1 MMKKQNTLTKIT
13 SFLMALLM
21 MFGTTSVC
29 AFAATTD
36 MPASNAK
43 GYITVTGLEENATA
57 TAYQL
62 ITVDYDYTAKAP
74 KSPEFYWVNNQ
85 QLRDFVNTEYP
96 GVVNADGSVN
106 TDVLNLIKESTD
118 KSATLY
124 DQIAS
129 EIRNGNIT
137 LADAGSVKGNGTINN
152 LDMGNY
158 LILIEGGKKVYRANA
173 ANIVPTYDRDA
184 NVWKL
189 ENPEITEKSST
200 TNIEKKIVTADG
212 EVVKTNASV
221 GDTVKFEITTNI
233 PTYPELS
240 LNSKYVVSDKAA
252 AGLTFG
258 AISKVYGVNE
268 AGQTYELAADAYTT
282 SQARPNSDAV
292 DFALS
297 FDYAKIKAYKQIRIE
312 YTATVNKDAVIG
324 NTGNANTA
332 YLDYSNNPYASPET
346 WESFNSSTTV
356 YSFGFDLTKVDKKTN
371 AALKGAEF
379 EVYSDAE
386 LTNKIS
392 FVGTNG
398 NYKKAD
404 ATQTGEAVTTVA
416 VDDSGK
422 LILAGLAE
430 GTYYLKETKAPAEYN
445 IARDAFELT
454 VKDTDNDGV
463 AENADNSVKFENGL
477 VTISIP
483 NSNGFQLPTTGGMG
497 TILFTVGGIA
507 LIALG
512 AVMIVLIRKNSKKAD
527 AAE

>member
-36 MPASNAK
+36 MPASKAK
-43 GYITVTGLEENATA
+43 GYIEVKNLEEDATA

-62 ITVDYDYTAKAP
+62 ITVDYDYDAKAP
-74 KSPEFYWVNNQ
+74 KNPEFYWVNNQ
-85 QLRDFVNTEYP
+85 ELRNFVSTKYS

-106 TDVLNLIKESTD
+106 TDELDPIKENTD

-129 EIRNGNIT
+129 EIRNGNIK
-137 LADAGSVKGNGTINN
+137 LEAAGSVKGNGQITN

-173 ANIVPTYDRDA
+173 ANIVPTYDRDEK
-184 NVWKL
+184 VWKL
-189 ENPEITEKSST
+189 ENPEITEKSSST
-200 TNIEKKIVTADG
+200 KIEKKIVTADG
-212 EVVKTNASV
+212 EVEKTNASV
-221 GDTVKFEITTNI
+221 GDTVNFEITTDI

-252 AGLTFG
+252 DGLTFG
-258 AISKVYGVNE
+258 TISKVYGVNE

-282 SQARPNSDAV
+282 SKARPNGDAV

-297 FDYAKIKAYKQIRIE
+297 FNYAQIKDYKQIRIE

-324 NTGNANTA
+324 NAGNANTA
-332 YLDYSNNPYASPET
+332 YLDYSNDPYANPET
-346 WESFNSSTTV
+346 WEGYESSTTV

-371 AALKGAEF
+371 DALAGAEF
-379 EVYSDAE
+379 EVYSDAQ

-416 VDDSGK
+416 VNENGK
-422 LILAGLAE
+422 LILEGLAA
-430 GTYYLKETKAPAEYN
+430 GTYYLKETKAPADYN

-454 VKDTDNDGV
+454 VKDTDNNGV
-463 AENADNSVKFENGL
+463 AENADNSAKFENGL
-477 VTISIP
+477 VAILIP

-512 AVMIVLIRKNSKKAD
+512 AVMIVLIRKNSKKAG

>member
-36 MPASNAK
+36 MPTSNAK
-43 GYITVTGLEENATA
+43 GYIEVKNLEENATA

-74 KSPEFYWVNNQ
+74 KNPEFYWVNNQ
-85 QLRDFVNTEYP
+85 ELRDFVNDAYP

-106 TDVLNLIKESTD
+106 TDKLDPVKESTAD
-118 KSATLY
+118 SAALY
-124 DQIAS
+124 DKIAS
-129 EIRNGNIT
+129 EIRKGNIT
-137 LADAGSVKGNGTINN
+137 LTSAGTVTGNGKIEN
-152 LDMGNY
+152 LEMGNY
-158 LILIEGGKKVYRANA
+158 LILIEGGNKVYRANA

-189 ENPEITEKSST
+189 ENPEITEKSSST
-200 TNIEKKIVTADG
+200 KIEKKIVTANG
-212 EVVKTNASV
+212 ETDKTNASV
-221 GDTVKFEITTNI
+221 GDTVNFEITTDV

-252 AGLTFG
+252 TGLTFG
-258 AISKVYGVNE
+258 AISKVYGVN
-268 AGQTYELAADAYTT
+268 ADGQKYELPAAAYAT
-282 SQARPNSDAV
+282 SQARPNGDAV

-297 FDYAKIKAYKQIRIE
+297 FDYAQIKEYSQIRIE

-332 YLDYSNNPYASPET
+332 YLDYSNDPYAST
-346 WESFNSSTTV
+346 ESWKNYDASTTV

-371 AALKGAEF
+371 VALAGAEF
-379 EVYSDAE
+379 EVYSDAQ

-392 FVGTNG
+392 FTGTNG

-404 ATQTGEAVTTVA
+404 ATQTDEAVTTVA
-416 VDDSGK
+416 VNENGK
-422 LILAGLAE
+422 LILEGLAA
-430 GTYYLKETKAPAEYN
+430 GTYYLKETKAPADYN

-463 AENADNSVKFENGL
+463 AENADNSAKFENGL

-512 AVMIVLIRKNSKKAD
+512 AVMIVLIRKNSKKAG

>member
-43 GYITVTGLEENATA
+43 GYIEVKNLEEDATA

-62 ITVDYDYTAKAP
+62 ITVDYDYKAKAP
-74 KSPEFYWVNNQ
+74 KNPEFYWVNNQ
-85 QLRDFVNTEYP
+85 QLKDFVNEKYP

-106 TDVLNLIKESTD
+106 TEVLDPIKESTD

-129 EIRNGNIT
+129 EIRNGNIK
-137 LADAGSVKGNGTINN
+137 LEAADSVKGNGQITN

-173 ANIVPTYDRDA
+173 ANIVPTYDRDEK
-184 NVWKL
+184 VWKL
-189 ENPEITEKSST
+189 ENPEITEKSSST
-200 TNIEKKIVTADG
+200 KIEKKIVTADG
-212 EVVKTNASV
+212 EVDKTNASV
-221 GDTVKFEITTNI
+221 GDTVNFEITTDI

-252 AGLTFG
+252 DGLTFG

-268 AGQTYELAADAYTT
+268 AG
-282 SQARPNSDAV
+282 
-292 DFALS
+292 
-297 FDYAKIKAYKQIRIE
+297 
-312 YTATVNKDAVIG
+312 
-324 NTGNANTA
+324 NANTA
-332 YLDYSNNPYASPET
+332 YLDYSNDPYANPET
-346 WESFNSSTTV
+346 WEGYESSTTV

-371 AALKGAEF
+371 DALAGAEF
-379 EVYSDAE
+379 EVYSDAQ

-404 ATQTGEAVTTVA
+404 ATQTDNAVTTVA
-416 VDDSGK
+416 VNNNGK
-422 LILAGLAE
+422 LVLAGLAE
-430 GTYYLKETKAPAEYN
+430 GTYYLKETKAPADYN

-463 AENADNSVKFENGL
+463 AENADNSARFENGL

-497 TILFTVGGIA
+497 TILFTIGGIA

-512 AVMIVLIRKNSKKAD
+512 AVMIVLIRKNSKKAG

>member
-43 GYITVTGLEENATA
+43 GYIEVKNLEEDATA

-62 ITVDYDYTAKAP
+62 ITVDYDYKAKAP
-74 KSPEFYWVNNQ
+74 KNPEFYWVNNQ
-85 QLRDFVNTEYP
+85 QLKDFVNEKYP

-106 TDVLNLIKESTD
+106 TDELDLIKESTD

-129 EIRNGNIT
+129 EIRNGNIK
-137 LADAGSVKGNGTINN
+137 LEAADSVKGNGQITN

-173 ANIVPTYDRDA
+173 ANIVPTYDRDEK
-184 NVWKL
+184 VWKL
-189 ENPEITEKSST
+189 ENPEITEKSSST
-200 TNIEKKIVTADG
+200 KIEKKIVTADG
-212 EVVKTNASV
+212 EVEKTNASV
-221 GDTVKFEITTNI
+221 GDTVNFEITTDI

-252 AGLTFG
+252 DGLTFG

-268 AGQTYELAADAYTT
+268 AG
-282 SQARPNSDAV
+282 
-292 DFALS
+292 
-297 FDYAKIKAYKQIRIE
+297 
-312 YTATVNKDAVIG
+312 
-324 NTGNANTA
+324 NANTA
-332 YLDYSNNPYASPET
+332 YLDYSNDPYANPET
-346 WESFNSSTTV
+346 WEGYESSTTV

-371 AALKGAEF
+371 DALAGAEF
-379 EVYSDAE
+379 EVYSDAQ

-404 ATQTGEAVTTVA
+404 ATQTDEAVTTVA
-416 VDDSGK
+416 VNESGK
-422 LILAGLAE
+422 LILEGLAA
-430 GTYYLKETKAPAEYN
+430 GTYYLKETKAPADYN

-463 AENADNSVKFENGL
+463 AENADNSARFENGL

-512 AVMIVLIRKNSKKAD
+512 AVMIVLIRKNSKKAG

>member
-43 GYITVTGLEENATA
+43 GYIEVKNLEEDATA

-62 ITVDYDYTAKAP
+62 ITVDYDYKAKAP
-74 KSPEFYWVNNQ
+74 KNPEFYWVNNQ
-85 QLRDFVNTEYP
+85 QLKDFVNAKYP

-106 TDVLNLIKESTD
+106 TEVLDPIKESTD

-129 EIRNGNIT
+129 EIRNGNIK
-137 LADAGSVKGNGTINN
+137 LEAADSVKGNGQITN

-173 ANIVPTYDRDA
+173 ANIVPTYDRDEK
-184 NVWKL
+184 VWKL
-189 ENPEITEKSST
+189 ENPEITEKSSST
-200 TNIEKKIVTADG
+200 KIEKKIVTADG
-212 EVVKTNASV
+212 EVEKTNASV
-221 GDTVKFEITTNI
+221 GDTVNFEITTDI

-252 AGLTFG
+252 DGLTFG

-268 AGQTYELAADAYTT
+268 AG
-282 SQARPNSDAV
+282 
-292 DFALS
+292 
-297 FDYAKIKAYKQIRIE
+297 
-312 YTATVNKDAVIG
+312 
-324 NTGNANTA
+324 NANTA
-332 YLDYSNNPYASPET
+332 YLDYSNDPYANPET
-346 WESFNSSTTV
+346 WEGYESSTTV

-371 AALKGAEF
+371 DALAGAEF
-379 EVYSDAE
+379 EVYSDAQ

-404 ATQTGEAVTTVA
+404 ATQTDEAVTTVA
-416 VDDSGK
+416 VNESGK
-422 LILAGLAE
+422 LILEGLAA
-430 GTYYLKETKAPAEYN
+430 GTYYLKETKAPADYN

-463 AENADNSVKFENGL
+463 AENADNSARFENGL

-512 AVMIVLIRKNSKKAD
+512 AVMIVLIRKNSKKAG

>member
-43 GYITVTGLEENATA
+43 GYIEVKNLEEDATA

-62 ITVDYDYTAKAP
+62 ITVDYDYKAKAP
-74 KSPEFYWVNNQ
+74 KNPEFYWVNNQ
-85 QLRDFVNTEYP
+85 QLKDFVNEKYP

-106 TDVLNLIKESTD
+106 TDELDLIKESTD

-129 EIRNGNIT
+129 EIRNGNIK
-137 LADAGSVKGNGTINN
+137 LEAADSVKGNGQITN

-173 ANIVPTYDRDA
+173 ANIVPTYDRDEK
-184 NVWKL
+184 VQKL
-189 ENPEITEKSST
+189 ENPEITEKSSST
-200 TNIEKKIVTADG
+200 KIEKKIVTADG
-212 EVVKTNASV
+212 EVEKTNASV
-221 GDTVKFEITTNI
+221 GDTVNFEITTDI

-252 AGLTFG
+252 DGLTFG

-268 AGQTYELAADAYTT
+268 AG
-282 SQARPNSDAV
+282 
-292 DFALS
+292 
-297 FDYAKIKAYKQIRIE
+297 
-312 YTATVNKDAVIG
+312 
-324 NTGNANTA
+324 NANTA
-332 YLDYSNNPYASPET
+332 YLDYSNDPYANPET
-346 WESFNSSTTV
+346 WEGYESSTTV
-356 YSFGFDLTKVDKKTN
+356 YSFDFDLTKVDKKTN
-371 AALKGAEF
+371 DALAGAEF
-379 EVYSDAE
+379 EVYSDAQ

-404 ATQTGEAVTTVA
+404 ATQTDEAVTTVA
-416 VDDSGK
+416 VNESGK
-422 LILAGLAE
+422 LILEGLAA
-430 GTYYLKETKAPAEYN
+430 GTYYLKETKAPADYN

-463 AENADNSVKFENGL
+463 AENADNSARFENGL

-512 AVMIVLIRKNSKKAD
+512 AVMIVLIRKNSKKAG